1 MNTLYLF
8 GNGFDLNIGLKT
20 SYSDF
25 YKNAYQPKTDDHES
39 IKKIKETIKDDV
51 KSWSDLELK
60 FGDYTSQIKTPDEFD
75 LIFDDI
81 RLKLSAY
88 LDSEFSSF
96 NFSQIDKKKFLDHL
110 IKPYEF
116 LPNGERELFETTYN
130 NSNNTINIITF
141 NYTKSFEEIIDYK
154 ESKLIRE
161 TSKQL
166 WNLGKIEHIHGLT
179 NDRFILGVNDI
190 SQISNNSFREN
201 EDIKYSLIK
210 PLLNEQTQNHSEK
223 RCEYYI
229 NNANLICLFGLS
241 IGDTDK
247 YWWNIIGR
255 NLRRNENCRL
265 LIFWKNDK
273 EISKI
278 LIDKIAR
285 EKNKIKNLFLS
296 KLDLTEDQ
304 KIDIKER
311 IHIAY
316 NVEMFKD
323 IMLEL

>member
-1 MNTLYLF
+1 M
-8 GNGFDLNIGLKT
+8 
-20 SYSDF
+20 
-25 YKNAYQPKTDDHES
+25 
-39 IKKIKETIKDDV
+39 
-51 KSWSDLELK
+51 
-60 FGDYTSQIKTPDEFD
+60 
-75 LIFDDI
+75 
-81 RLKLSAY
+81 
-88 LDSEFSSF
+88 
-96 NFSQIDKKKFLDHL
+96 
-110 IKPYEF
+110 
-116 LPNGERELFETTYN
+116 
-130 NSNNTINIITF
+130 
-141 NYTKSFEEIIDYK
+141 
-154 ESKLIRE
+154 
-161 TSKQL
+161 
-166 WNLGKIEHIHGLT
+166 
-179 NDRFILGVNDI
+179 
-190 SQISNNSFREN
+190 
-201 EDIKYSLIK
+201 
-210 PLLNEQTQNHSEK
+210 
-223 RCEYYI
+223 
-229 NNANLICLFGLS
+229 ICLFGLS